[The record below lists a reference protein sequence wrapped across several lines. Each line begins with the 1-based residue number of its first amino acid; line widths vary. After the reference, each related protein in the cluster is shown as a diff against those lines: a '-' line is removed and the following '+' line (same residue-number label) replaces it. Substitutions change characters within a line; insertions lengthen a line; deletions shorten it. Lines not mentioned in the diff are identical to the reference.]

1 MGVWGWCWWRERR
14 NQGCLFGLGLQQLV
28 SCGIFFVPIETEMLV
43 EEQFWVSSAV
53 SPYVPHGVLRWRCL
67 WDLQVGV
74 CSWQLEVHFFVS
86 PVLKDKHFNNCL
98 RLDYTFYNASLE
110 GLGLLKDLSMPWI
123 HPNFCISP
131 PPGSLISYLLN
142 TYTTTWLLRPSCL
155 APEWTSLRDLAVK
168 QLFAEIVPHPSG
180 EGMSVSPHSHQHGE
194 ILFAYFI
201 DGDTFQLVLQ
211 RYPFNQQTYSMC
223 ITTHIEALTS
233 ARNYTEILGCR
244 SHCTPGTV
252 LLWRHGTS
260 CNPHSIMTRCSLSS
274 SLVF

>member
-43 EEQFWVSSAV
+43 EEQFWVGSAV

-67 WDLQVGV
+67 WDLQVRV

-155 APEWTSLRDLAVK
+155 APEWTSLRDLPGCQTALRRDCATSQWWRHVSFSTFSPTWGNIIC
-168 QLFAEIVPHPSG
+168 LFYRWWHI
-180 EGMSVSPHSHQHGE
+180 SVSIAKIS
-194 ILFAYFI
+194 F
-201 DGDTFQLVLQ
+201 
-211 RYPFNQQTYSMC
+211 
-223 ITTHIEALTS
+223 
-233 ARNYTEILGCR
+233 
-244 SHCTPGTV
+244 
-252 LLWRHGTS
+252 
-260 CNPHSIMTRCSLSS
+260 
-274 SLVF
+274 